1 MTMTTM
7 TTASKHWVRKDHTVG
22 SVAHARK
29 AVEIQL
35 SLKAGVLVVVMVVM
49 HAGKQAGHEA
59 LCECGGLVNLKTVG
73 RRK

>member
-1 MTMTTM
+1 M
-7 TTASKHWVRKDHTVG
+7 RKDHTVG

-59 LCECGGLVNLKTVG
+59 ALRECGGLVNLKTVG

>member
-1 MTMTTM
+1 MTMTT
-7 TTASKHWVRKDHTVG
+7 TSKHWVRIDHNTIG

-29 AVEIQL
+29 AVEIQW
-35 SLKAGVLVVVMVVM
+35 SLTAGVVVMVVVM

-59 LCECGGLVNLKTVG
+59 ALRECGGLVNLKTVG